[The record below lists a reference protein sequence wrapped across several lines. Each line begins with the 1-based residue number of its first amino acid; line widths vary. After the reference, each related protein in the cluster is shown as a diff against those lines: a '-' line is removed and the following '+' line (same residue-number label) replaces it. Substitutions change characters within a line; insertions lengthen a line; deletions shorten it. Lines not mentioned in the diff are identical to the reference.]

1 MLQIVK
7 NNGTNAALQA
17 EVKTLTDHLEGIK
30 QDLAAEKQKNHLLE
44 QQLQLRGTGTPTTR
58 GAGQFPS
65 GSGVSEALAEKVATL
80 EIKELNERQRA
91 DLASVRYCG
100 SMPGTMCS
108 GCLVF
113 QGRNFHN
120 FGDFDASDFTD
131 LKKFLHHYTCINH
144 CKTSCEY
151 TCKYLGI
158 ITDLFRF
165 RCKQLQETA
174 HQLEYRNSSL
184 EQKFSELTQKL
195 LQSQAREVDF
205 RDQLAS
211 SLPQGEKTSLE
222 NQIEELRKKE
232 AELRLQNSQLQEV
245 AEVARQQVV
254 AIETKKKSHDLELSS
269 LRHQLLDVQM
279 QSDEKSLIGRLHH
292 QIVALQV
299 HAYRIYNC

>member
-1 MLQIVK
+1 MY
-7 NNGTNAALQA
+7 TYQA
-17 EVKTLTDHLEGIK
+17 
-30 QDLAAEKQKNHLLE
+30 
-44 QQLQLRGTGTPTTR
+44 
-58 GAGQFPS
+58 
-65 GSGVSEALAEKVATL
+65 
-80 EIKELNERQRA
+80 
-91 DLASVRYCG
+91 
-100 SMPGTMCS
+100 
-108 GCLVF
+108 
-113 QGRNFHN
+113 
-120 FGDFDASDFTD
+120 
-131 LKKFLHHYTCINH
+131 
-144 CKTSCEY
+144 
-151 TCKYLGI
+151 KYLSNT
-158 ITDLFRF
+158 TDLFDF

-195 LQSQAREVDF
+195 LQNQAREVDL

-222 NQIEELRKKE
+222 NQIEELKKKE

-254 AIETKKKSHDLELSS
+254 AMETKKQSHDLELSS

-299 HAYRIYNC
+299 DLHSL